1 MVDGMIRRYIHQL
14 NLRLQ
19 GFKPNRN
26 GAKAAKGHIYYQTAS
41 KATTAAKEAGFH
53 PVRGRRIHNKI
64 VYYNSKTKK
73 YITRDVGS
81 GDGKGSHNS
90 GVWKMANSIDELGNK
105 NTRLSTYDAN
115 FKKIGD

>member
-1 MVDGMIRRYIHQL
+1 M
-14 NLRLQ
+14 
-19 GFKPNRN
+19 
-26 GAKAAKGHIYYQTAS
+26 
-41 KATTAAKEAGFH
+41 
-53 PVRGRRIHNKI
+53 RGRRIHNEI

-81 GDGKGSHNS
+81 DGKGSHNS